1 MYSRILVPLDGSPQS
16 ELALSHAAE
25 MARRYDAELL
35 LLSGVAPPTNLGA
48 VEAADDSADQAKA
61 RGYLEEV
68 GARMQA
74 MGVRSRPLVLRAE
87 PARAIISAAADF
99 DADLIV
105 IASYSESGF
114 DRWVQGSVPG
124 RVLRNARCP
133 LLLIRW
139 EEPEETP
146 A

>member
-25 MARRYDAELL
+25 LARRYDAELL
-35 LLSGVAPPTNLGA
+35 LLSGVAPPTHLAAAEASDDGA
-48 VEAADDSADQAKA
+48 DLAKA
-61 RGYLEEV
+61 RDYLAQV
-68 GARMQA
+68 GERMQA
-74 MGVRSRPLVLRAE
+74 TGVRSRPLVLRAE
-87 PARAIISAAADF
+87 PARAIVSAAAEH

-139 EEPEETP
+139 EEPEE
-146 A
+146 AAG